1 MKSSKYWIFTTLIVV
16 IATLVGLCFVPG
28 LGFGEYIIS
37 KYNTLAGNGT
47 SISLIDGNSD
57 EEDKPQSYDVDS
69 DRGDLPMYVGDTI
82 PAGMVA
88 VEDFR
93 DSLGYDREMD
103 KFYEALDSTK
113 KRMIRVAY
121 FGDSFIEG
129 DILAGDL
136 RECLQSSFG
145 GKGVGFVDIV
155 SITSGFKRTV
165 THHYGGWEAHS
176 ANNEHKNGWD
186 ELLSGISGRYFMS
199 SPGAWVELKGQSI
212 KYGEHLDTMQTATV
226 YYADANAQF
235 NAYINDTIPA
245 SFTYKKGARGKVNAA
260 TAVGKIGSFK
270 LSASGT
276 TRYLG
281 AAYESKVG
289 ITVDNFSMRA
299 SNGKYLSKI
308 PVETLKDFAEVRSY
322 DLIIVHYGLN
332 VAGPNMKN
340 YSGYTKE
347 LTPFI
352 DNIKQAYPKA
362 SVLVVSVSDRDSRQD
377 GGLHTMPGIK
387 ELEEYQRDMAKE
399 KRVAFWSL
407 WEAMGG
413 DGGAA
418 QMKANGQANSDF
430 THINFAGGEYLG
442 KKLFDVL
449 MNGKKNYD
457 KRMKK
462 LKG

>member
-1 MKSSKYWIFTTLIVV
+1 MKKHKYWIFTTLFVV
-16 IATLVGLCFVPG
+16 IATLTGLCFVPG
-28 LGFGEYIIS
+28 LGLGEYIIN
-37 KYNTLAGNGT
+37 KYNALTGGDV
-47 SISLIDGNSD
+47 SIRLTGDDNE

-69 DRGDLPMYVGDTI
+69 DRGDLPMYVGDSI
-82 PAGMVA
+82 PAGIVA
-88 VEDFR
+88 IEDFR

-103 KFYEALDSTK
+103 KFYEALDSAK

-136 RECLQSSFG
+136 RECLQSRFG

-165 THHYGGWEAHS
+165 THHYGGWDAHS
-176 ANNEHKNGWD
+176 ANDEHKNGW
-186 ELLSGISGRYFMS
+186 EESLSGISGRYFMS
-199 SPGAWVELKGQSI
+199 SPGAWFELKGQNI
-212 KYGEHLDTMQTATV
+212 KYGEHLDTMQTASV
-226 YYADANAQF
+226 YYADANALF
-235 NAYINDTIPA
+235 NANINDTIPA
-245 SFTYKKGARGKVNAA
+245 TFTYKKGSRGKVNAA
-260 TAVGKIGSFK
+260 TVVGKIGSFR
-270 LSASGT
+270 LSASGA

-332 VAGPNMKN
+332 VAGPNMRN

-347 LTPFI
+347 ITPFI

-362 SVLVVSVSDRDSRQD
+362 SVLVVSVSDRDRRQ
-377 GGLHTMPGIK
+377 GGELHTLPGVK
-387 ELEEYQRDMAKE
+387 ELEEYQREMAKE

-418 QMKANGQANSDF
+418 QMKANGMVNPDL

-462 LKG
+462 LRG